1 MNADSADTHNPH
13 LDLDDLI
20 AGAAGQPV
28 RDRAREHLAN
38 CEHCQREASRWNLV
52 ADGVRGLAAGA
63 SEAPQPL
70 WSQRTPQH
78 VGRPWKRAIWVVASA
93 AAALVL
99 LVGGGI
105 LTGTVH
111 VQLSGRHG
119 GMVLT
124 SVGGCSQLEQAD
136 GTLKQVDGS
145 SLVIQTASGQM
156 VTVTTTAS
164 TFVSASG
171 PCWATSPTGRQSW
184 SGATAPTERST
195 RPSSPSD
202 SRSAQ

>member
-52 ADGVRGLAAGA
+52 ADGSRPGSRRLGD
-63 SEAPQPL
+63 APTP
-70 WSQRTPQH
+70 WPQRTPQH
-78 VGRPWKRAIWVVASA
+78 VGRPWKRAIWAVASA

-124 SVGGCSQLEQAD
+124 SVGGCSQLRQAD

-164 TFVSASG
+164 TFVSVSG
-171 PCWATSPTGRQSW
+171 PCWATSPTGLVR